1 MSRFAYTYED
11 PSYEHEYDDDHADW
25 QDEPPLD
32 QDIEDE
38 EIYSPY
44 NS

>member
-1 MSRFAYTYED
+1 MTRFAYTYED
-11 PSYEHEYDDDHADW
+11 PDYEYDDDNDADW

-32 QDIEDE
+32 KDVEDE
-38 EIYSPY
+38 EVYSPY

>member
-11 PSYEHEYDDDHADW
+11 PEYEISEELL
-25 QDEPPLD
+25 DEQPEED
-32 QDIEDE
+32 VVDE

-44 NS
+44 HGA

>member
-11 PSYEHEYDDDHADW
+11 PEYEISEEML
-25 QDEPPLD
+25 DEPTE
-32 QDIEDE
+32 QEVEDE
-38 EIYSPY
+38 EVYSPY

>member
-11 PSYEHEYDDDHADW
+11 PDYEVSEELL
-25 QDEPPLD
+25 DEQPE
-32 QDIEDE
+32 QEVADE

-44 NS
+44 YGA

>member
-11 PSYEHEYDDDHADW
+11 PDYEIPAELL
-25 QDEPPLD
+25 DEQPEPEV
-32 QDIEDE
+32 EDE

-44 NS
+44 YGA

>member
-11 PSYEHEYDDDHADW
+11 PEYEISEELL
-25 QDEPPLD
+25 DE
-32 QDIEDE
+32 QEQEVEDE

-44 NS
+44 HGA

>member
-11 PSYEHEYDDDHADW
+11 PSYDYDDDEADW
-25 QDEPPLD
+25 SDEPALD

-38 EIYSPY
+38 EVYSPY

>member
-11 PSYEHEYDDDHADW
+11 P
-25 QDEPPLD
+25 DEGIEAELLD
-32 QDIEDE
+32 EQPEEEVEDE

-44 NS
+44 HGA

>member
-11 PSYEHEYDDDHADW
+11 PEYEISEELL
-25 QDEPPLD
+25 DEQPEEEV
-32 QDIEDE
+32 EDE

-44 NS
+44 HGA

>member
-11 PSYEHEYDDDHADW
+11 PDYEISEDL
-25 QDEPPLD
+25 LD
-32 QDIEDE
+32 QPEQEVEDE

>member
-11 PSYEHEYDDDHADW
+11 PSYEIPQELLDDNYPEAE
-25 QDEPPLD
+25 QEV
-32 QDIEDE
+32 EDE

-44 NS
+44 TGA

>member
-11 PSYEHEYDDDHADW
+11 PEYEISEELL
-25 QDEPPLD
+25 DEQPE
-32 QDIEDE
+32 QEVEDE

-44 NS
+44 YGA

>member
-11 PSYEHEYDDDHADW
+11 PEYEISEEML
-25 QDEPPLD
+25 DEQPE
-32 QDIEDE
+32 QEVEDE

-44 NS
+44 HGA

>member
-11 PSYEHEYDDDHADW
+11 PDYEIPAELL
-25 QDEPPLD
+25 DE
-32 QDIEDE
+32 EDE
-38 EIYSPY
+38 STSDSYDPFDTV

>member
-11 PSYEHEYDDDHADW
+11 PDYEIPAELLDD
-25 QDEPPLD
+25 QEPE
-32 QDIEDE
+32 QEVEDE

-44 NS
+44 YGA